1 MSALLADRHA
11 PRTSL
16 DSLLSA
22 VEVASLR
29 KWLAAEPAPGRVALV
44 LGGPGSG
51 VTTLLTLLVRELGM
65 EPVWARAA
73 TPRLRAFLGDSGTSH
88 TAVNGKRKVIVIDE
102 YDVIVGDAAASVDVA
117 SFLKRKPAAPV
128 VLLAHAVRSAKST
141 DAAGKAADRFVFQR
155 PTWPVVARRLAAI
168 CESDGIDASA
178 AQLEALARTVKGD
191 VRGALA
197 ALDMYARR
205 PCAAETIEVRDV
217 SEEGLDVVDMLL
229 AGPAVAVTEALRLY
243 ANDAAIVS
251 NGLSENYTDA
261 AADVETC
268 ARMADAFADADV
280 MDEKIFARQAWDLL
294 DVHAVFAVAAPV
306 IELHRFGTAR
316 AAKKPA
322 EKFGTVW
329 SKMYNACA
337 KQKNVRAIRTWRAE
351 AGLSDAPAEDLA
363 LLRPA
368 IQEAIARA
376 DPAEVRRLAAGVGGA
391 TEVLALMRLS
401 KTEYKQTTH
410 ARLKKLL
417 SVDGKPA

>member
-1 MSALLADRHA
+1 MSALLAARHA

-29 KWLAAEPAPGRVALV
+29 KWLAAESAPGRVALV

-73 TPRLRAFLGDSGTSH
+73 TPRLRTFLGDSGTSH
-88 TAVNGKRKVIVIDE
+88 TAVNGKRKVVIIDE

-128 VLLAHAVRSAKST
+128 VLLAHAVRSAKSA

-155 PTWPVVARRLAAI
+155 PTWPVVARRLSQI
-168 CESDGIDASA
+168 CEIDGIDASA

-229 AGPAVAVTEALRLY
+229 AGPAVAVTCGPSH
-243 ANDAAIVS
+243 VS
-251 NGLSENYTDA
+251 SMSVVPRNRVQNNATDA
-261 AADVETC
+261 GENVVEYHSRC
-268 ARMADAFADADV
+268 LRAWLERNLSAYMASSCCNVVSRMTRCMV
-280 MDEKIFARQAWDLL
+280 S
-294 DVHAVFAVAAPV
+294 V
-306 IELHRFGTAR
+306 
-316 AAKKPA
+316 
-322 EKFGTVW
+322 
-329 SKMYNACA
+329 
-337 KQKNVRAIRTWRAE
+337 NVDIDST
-351 AGLSDAPAEDLA
+351 
-363 LLRPA
+363 
-368 IQEAIARA
+368 
-376 DPAEVRRLAAGVGGA
+376 
-391 TEVLALMRLS
+391 
-401 KTEYKQTTH
+401 
-410 ARLKKLL
+410 
-417 SVDGKPA
+417 

>member
-1 MSALLADRHA
+1 MASLLATRHA

-16 DSLLSA
+16 DSLLGA
-22 VEVASLR
+22 VEVARLR
-29 KWLAAEPAPGRVALV
+29 KWLAAEPAAGRVALV
-44 LGGPGSG
+44 LGTPGSG
-51 VTTLLTLLVRELGM
+51 VTTLLALLVKELGM

-73 TPRLRAFLGDSGTSH
+73 TPRLKVFLSDSGTSH
-88 TAVNGKRKVIVIDE
+88 TAVNGKRKVVIVDE

-117 SFLKRKPAAPV
+117 GFLKRRPAAPV
-128 VLLAHAVRSAKST
+128 VLLGHAVRSSKTA
-141 DAAGKAADRFVFQR
+141 DAAGKTADRFAFAR
-155 PTWPVVARRLAAI
+155 PTWPAVARRLASI
-168 CESDGIDASA
+168 CAADGIDASA
-178 AQLEALARTVKGD
+178 AQLEELARTVKGD

-197 ALDMYARR
+197 ALDMYSRK

-217 SEEGLDVVDMLL
+217 SDEGLDVVDFLL
-229 AGPAVAVTEALRLY
+229 RQPVPVVEALRMY
-243 ANDAAIVS
+243 ANDAAIVG

-261 AADVETC
+261 APDIETC

-280 MDEKIFARQAWDLL
+280 IDEKIFARQAWEML

-316 AAKKPA
+316 PAKKPV

-351 AGLSDAPAEDLA
+351 AGLTDAPAHDLA
-363 LLRPA
+363 VLRPA
-368 IQEAIARA
+368 IQEAIARSDA
-376 DPAEVRRLAAGVGGA
+376 AEIKRLAAGVGGA
-391 TEVLALMRLS
+391 TEILALMRLS

-417 SVDGKPA
+417 AL